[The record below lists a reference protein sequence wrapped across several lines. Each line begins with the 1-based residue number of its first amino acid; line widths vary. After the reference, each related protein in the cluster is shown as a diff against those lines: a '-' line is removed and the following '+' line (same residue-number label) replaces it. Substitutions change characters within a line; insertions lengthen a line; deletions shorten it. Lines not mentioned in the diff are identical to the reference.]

1 MQEKVSIMGVWCGQK
16 NLSLGIT
23 VRHHSASLVMPI
35 SDPRDRFF
43 YPHHTPIKDT
53 YYLTQDRIKITCILC
68 IGCIGSHVSTSSSD
82 VVFCAAVTSKN
93 DVSLCKLDVNVMN
106 QTATA
111 GSVDFFKFQ

>member
-43 YPHHTPIKDT
+43 YPHHTPMKDT
-53 YYLTQDRIKITCILC
+53 YSLTRGLRQFTRDTTSNVSCLQTLLTRRYGKLRITFGVAI
-68 IGCIGSHVSTSSSD
+68 
-82 VVFCAAVTSKN
+82 
-93 DVSLCKLDVNVMN
+93 MPR
-106 QTATA
+106 
-111 GSVDFFKFQ
+111 

>member
-43 YPHHTPIKDT
+43 YPHHTPMKDT
-53 YYLTQDRIKITCILC
+53 YNHTPIIT
-68 IGCIGSHVSTSSSD
+68 
-82 VVFCAAVTSKN
+82 
-93 DVSLCKLDVNVMN
+93 
-106 QTATA
+106 
-111 GSVDFFKFQ
+111 